1 MPQGTAAAKP
11 PSAACNKGEICS
23 HTDTSGRICGQK
35 EWVMSDSDFEYEDDA
50 LDQQSAKDPV
60 RAHLRKVE
68 AENKE
73 LRAIKAEAEAAKKEL
88 AFAKAGIDLSSKM
101 AQYFVKAYDGEL
113 TPESI
118 QTAAAEVNLI
128 NKPQPPQQNEAE
140 KQAWSRV
147 NEAARSGETSD
158 MQVDWAAKMAMAR
171 NEAEVKQLLAQA
183 NAEIARQ
190 QNR

>member
-1 MPQGTAAAKP
+1 MVP
-11 PSAACNKGEICS
+11 PATTCKRGEICS
-23 HTDTSGRICGQK
+23 HTDSSNRICGQK
-35 EWVMSDSDFEYEDDA
+35 EWVMSDSDFQYEDET

-101 AQYFVKAYDGEL
+101 AQYFVKGYEGEL
-113 TPESI
+113 TAESI
-118 QTAAAEVNLI
+118 QAAAAEVNLI
-128 NKPQPPQQNEAE
+128 SKPQAPQHNEAE
-140 KQAWSRV
+140 KQAWGRV

-158 MQVDWAAKMAMAR
+158 APVDWAAKMANAR

>member
-1 MPQGTAAAKP
+1 M
-11 PSAACNKGEICS
+11 
-23 HTDTSGRICGQK
+23 CGQK

-73 LRAIKAEAEAAKKEL
+73 LRAIKAEAEAVKKEL

-101 AQYFVKAYDGEL
+101 AQYFVKGYEGDL

-118 QTAAAEVNLI
+118 QQAAAEVNLI
-128 NKPQPPQQNEAE
+128 KRQEQPQQAVASEQ
-140 KQAWSRV
+140 QAWSRV

-158 MQVDWAAKMAMAR
+158 VNVDWNTKIASAK
-171 NEAEVKQLLAQA
+171 NEREVMQLLAQA
-183 NAEIARQ
+183 NAELAKTQ
-190 QNR
+190 FKQ